1 MTDANGAAT
10 YTYDDANRL
19 TEESKVDDLLS
30 AVDYVYDE
38 ANGNGRIAQTGN
50 STEYFTFASP
60 SLPLRSAQG
69 RPRGCPRLST
79 PIDK

>member
-38 ANGNGRIAQTGN
+38 ANRLASVDGVPYTWNANRNLLSDGAKTYTGVHPEQN
-50 STEYFTFASP
+50 EGIPPTA
-60 SLPLRSAQG
+60 
-69 RPRGCPRLST
+69 
-79 PIDK
+79 